1 MTSLFSIAAFFYCLL
16 PPNST
21 FDIRMSIKSFSECN
35 RCIFLLFSCFSLSLS
50 LHAAASPTFLC
61 FGQFSV
67 MVFYNTKA
75 IPPHIQPQI
84 NCVWIGC
91 CCCCSLIPFR
101 FRYEL
106 TVCVCV
112 NGLVRILALYC
123 IYPCTVYILL
133 MLNLCVNIG
142 TVYSGV
148 RMIDDTTLTFR
159 ENWIMLELSASYTV
173 ER

>member
-106 TVCVCV
+106 TVCVCEWFGADFGFV
-112 NGLVRILALYC
+112 LYLSMYRVHFTNAQFVC
-123 IYPCTVYILL
+123 KHWNSIQWCSYDRWHDIDISRK
-133 MLNLCVNIG
+133 LNHARAV
-142 TVYSGV
+142 S
-148 RMIDDTTLTFR
+148 
-159 ENWIMLELSASYTV
+159 
-173 ER
+173 